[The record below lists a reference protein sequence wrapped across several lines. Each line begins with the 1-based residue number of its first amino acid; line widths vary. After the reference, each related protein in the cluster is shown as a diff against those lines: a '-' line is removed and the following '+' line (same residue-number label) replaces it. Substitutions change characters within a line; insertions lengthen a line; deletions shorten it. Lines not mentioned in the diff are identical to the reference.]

1 MSKTEQP
8 DVVFEQFEQA
18 GPDIRML
25 ASQVRAVENPSVRDT
40 LLRAMRVL
48 MGKRADPAKTEDQ
61 KQSS

>member
-25 ASQVRAVENPSVRDT
+25 ASQVKAVENPGVRDT

-48 MGKRADPAKTEDQ
+48 MGKRAGPAKTEDQ
-61 KQSS
+61 EQSS